1 MRFSKI
7 DSMVYVPPKD
17 AGETKQV
24 IVVRSDLKMVLGK
37 EDAQVGHA
45 ARAFLTWRLKGMMS
59 GTGYLSIKL
68 SEAELL
74 WINMS
79 SKTVVLVAHSE
90 EELLEIKANAEKAG
104 LVVHAITDSGK
115 TQFKGQPTLTCIG
128 IGPDYTA
135 KIDPITGHLKR
146 R

>member
-1 MRFSKI
+1 
-7 DSMVYVPPKD
+7 MVYVPPKD

-24 IVVRSDLKMVLGK
+24 IVVRSDLKMGIGK

-45 ARAFLTWRLKGMMS
+45 ARAFVTSRLRGKMS
-59 GTGYLSIKL
+59 GTGSLSIKL
-68 SEAELL
+68 SEAELH

-79 SKTVVLVAHSE
+79 FKTVILVAHSK

-115 TQFKGQPTLTCIG
+115 TQFKNQPTLTCIG
-128 IGPDYTA
+128 IGPDYES
-135 KIDPITGHLKR
+135 KLDPITGHLR
-146 R
+146 PR